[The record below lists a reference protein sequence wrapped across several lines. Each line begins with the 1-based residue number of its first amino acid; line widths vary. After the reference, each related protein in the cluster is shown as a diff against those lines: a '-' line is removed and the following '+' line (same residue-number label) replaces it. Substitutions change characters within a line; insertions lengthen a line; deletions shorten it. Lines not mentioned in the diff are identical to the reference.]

1 MRKIFFL
8 LLVVAGFVL
17 ACNNSPETPGSTA
30 TIDSATKAASD
41 TLKPS
46 ADTTSK
52 RVDTTTVKPD
62 TKAM

>member
-1 MRKIFFL
+1 M
-8 LLVVAGFVL
+8 
-17 ACNNSPETPGSTA
+17 ACNNSPETPAATA

-52 RVDTTTVKPD
+52 RVDTTTTAGTNAAD
-62 TKAM
+62 TTGKKAL